1 MLDFRPLLK
10 EKSEIHDGSKSED
23 LGETL
28 PFDSY
33 GGLTSSGSPL
43 ALPVVREEIRD
54 GNEKQKGGSGEHDLA
69 GLTAEKSGLIHIAL
83 DDTPKES
90 GDQHF
95 IWMLDFR
102 SGD

>member
-1 MLDFRPLLK
+1 RGYDHEGTRCLRC
-10 EKSEIHDGSKSED
+10 SIHAEY
-23 LGETL
+23 LRETL
-28 PFDSY
+28 PFHSY
-33 GGLTSSGSPL
+33 GGLPSSCLPL
-43 ALPVVREEIRD
+43 ALPVVLEEIRD

-69 GLTAEKSGLIHIAL
+69 GLTAEKSGLVHIAL